1 MNEFFKVMADLC
13 FGESLGLLD
22 NSEYSPWVEAIFGG
36 FKAMQLAYVSRDYP
50 SLAPLFNLLIPQ
62 SLQKKRQEHFQYS
75 IDRVNNRL
83 HADTDRPDIWTLV
96 LRHQEKG
103 NGLTNAQ
110 MHSNSSLFM
119 VAGTETTAT
128 LLSGL
133 TDLLLKNPDKLA
145 ALTSEIRNSFG
156 ATDELNIN
164 NLQRLTYLQAC
175 LNEGLR
181 MYPPTPLGAP
191 RIVPEG
197 GNIVCNEFLPAGV
210 GSPKVAWGLTTAA
223 NHCLIDKCVCEL
235 LGCLPFR
242 RQLLRA

>member
-1 MNEFFKVMADLC
+1 MNEIFKVMADLC

-36 FKAMQLAYVSRDYP
+36 FKAMQLAHVSRDYP

-83 HADTDRPDIWTLV
+83 HAHTDRPDIWTLV

-210 GSPKVAWGLTTAA
+210 GSPIVAWGLTTAA
-223 NHCLIDKCVCEL
+223 NHCLLDKCVREL